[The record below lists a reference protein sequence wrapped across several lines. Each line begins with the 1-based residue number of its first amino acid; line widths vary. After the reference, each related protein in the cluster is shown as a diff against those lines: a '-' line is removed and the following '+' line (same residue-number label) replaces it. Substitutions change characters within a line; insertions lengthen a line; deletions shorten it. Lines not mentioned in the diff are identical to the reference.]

1 MGVGR
6 QAQPQLPITVQKR
19 ARVEDDDFD
28 NIREEND
35 NLSDGED
42 EDGVSASLNDRDD
55 SDSGEEINQFE

>member
-1 MGVGR
+1 M
-6 QAQPQLPITVQKR
+6 QKR
-19 ARVEDDDFD
+19 AIVEDDDFD